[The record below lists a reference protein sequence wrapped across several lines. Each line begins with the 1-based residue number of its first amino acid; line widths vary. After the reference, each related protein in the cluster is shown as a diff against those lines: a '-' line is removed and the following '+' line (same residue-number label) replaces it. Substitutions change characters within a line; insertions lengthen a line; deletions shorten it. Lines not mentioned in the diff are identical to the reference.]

1 MKRFLL
7 ATLISFA
14 FCLPANAQ
22 IFFPRWGYR
31 TDPCPNGQCKPPEKK
46 ETPPKEEEPPPK
58 PKENPTEEVET
69 LPVLSAARS
78 RFFAE
83 SVEIADECDRILDRL
98 EERYGKPKVWKP
110 FPIYFRRYTGNGVA
124 GYTMYTGAVV
134 SEVVVYEPLST
145 SVGGTLDHEL
155 THAFFFY
162 YLNSNFDLFLNE
174 GIAQNSE
181 YRRRESLR
189 QTVYRRYNNG
199 DFWALSSLY
208 GRNAY
213 DGGLRIYHQG
223 FSVVDFLIAR
233 GGSLW
238 IGEFLKEL
246 VATNNINQCLMRY
259 YGYKN
264 ISELQSDWIDYVI
277 TGQNRHAVG
286 AVR

>member
-1 MKRFLL
+1 MRVWQN
-7 ATLISFA
+7 
-14 FCLPANAQ
+14 LPALRTRSSAQRSARAEGRAAERKGSAKSRAGRKRAVRNAGRVAS
-22 IFFPRWGYR
+22 PYR
-31 TDPCPNGQCKPPEKK
+31 E
-46 ETPPKEEEPPPK
+46 
-58 PKENPTEEVET
+58 
-69 LPVLSAARS
+69 
-78 RFFAE
+78 RFCAP
-83 SVEIADECDRILDRL
+83 SIEIADEVDRILDRL
-98 EERYGKPKVWKP
+98 EEHYGKPKVWKP
-110 FPIYFRRYTGNGVA
+110 FPIYFKRYTGNGVA
-124 GYTMYTGAVV
+124 GYALVFPAGRKEAVV
-134 SEVVVYEPLST
+134 FEPFAN

-155 THAFFFY
+155 THAFLFY

-174 GIAQNSE
+174 GLAQNSE

-189 QTVYRRYNNG
+189 QTVYRHYNNR